1 MLYVAIKKTFSH
13 FQLDVNFTI
22 HKGVIGILGPSGCGK
37 SLTLQSIAGLQ
48 RPDEGVIQL
57 NNHLFFHSDNRIH
70 VPTRH
75 RNVGYMF
82 QHYALFPHLTVYENI
97 AFGLKKWPRKQVQH
111 TVMNMIENVGL
122 KGYENHYPHQLS
134 GGQQQRVALART
146 LVTKPS
152 ILLLDEPFSALDHHT
167 KQVMEQ
173 QFFSYLQQHFSG
185 IVLFVTHHL
194 EEAYRLCDEL
204 ILYDRGRII
213 QQGKKERVFHEPEN
227 VQAAKIVGC
236 KNIFPCTFVEKGDE
250 VIGYVNG
257 AQLIVPAHKKK
268 SGATYV
274 GIHSHHIRF
283 VDEATCNAFSFR
295 IIRTVPN
302 VYTYDVT
309 IQTDHFTLQASV
321 SEEEWRHMHN
331 KKVYLPPEHLFFL
344 REGG

>member
-1 MLYVAIKKTFSH
+1 MLYVAIKKVFPH
-13 FQLDVNFTI
+13 FQLDVHFTI
-22 HKGVIGILGPSGCGK
+22 EKGIVGILGPSGCGK

-57 NNHLFFHSDNRIH
+57 HDRLFFHSDKRIYI
-70 VPTRH
+70 PARH

-97 AFGLKKWPRKQVQH
+97 AFGLKKWPKKQVQH
-111 TVMNMIENVGL
+111 TVTNMIENIGL
-122 KGYENHYPHQLS
+122 EGYENYYPHQLS

-167 KQVMEQ
+167 KQAMEQ

-204 ILYDRGRII
+204 MLYDRGRII
-213 QQGKKERVFHEPEN
+213 QQGKKERVFYEPEN

-236 KNIFPCTFVEKGDE
+236 KNIFPCTIDDRGEQL
-250 VIGYVNG
+250 ICSVNG
-257 AQLIVPAHKKK
+257 ASLIVPAYKKK
-268 SGATYV
+268 SKATYI

-283 VDEATCNAFSFR
+283 VDEATYNTFSFQ

-309 IQTDHFTLQASV
+309 LQTEHFILQASV
-321 SEEEWRHMHN
+321 SEGEWQHIQN
-331 KKVYLPPEHLFFL
+331 KKVYLPPEHVFLLF
-344 REGG
+344 E